1 MLEHE
6 DSDADNQWKRKD
18 DKIWSISQWKK
29 NAAVEQML
37 LLALISHNATQEK
50 LIL

>member
-6 DSDADNQWKRKD
+6 DSDVDNQWERKD
-18 DKIWSISQWKK
+18 DTIWSISQWKK

-37 LLALISHNATQEK
+37 LSAVISHIATQEK